1 MKRSTCIG
9 LCSAMFAATLA
20 LAQPAPDY
28 DFDWV
33 TIGAPGNAAYQGLN
47 SEGQPINRGNVDY
60 TYRIAREEVTT
71 AQWLEYVNTFE
82 TQSNDLRFFAEPL
95 YWGAEPD
102 PNYQGPGQ
110 RWRLRDVPNA
120 AMLPV
125 TGISWRNAAQYC
137 NWLTNGKQTSF
148 ASTQG
153 GAYDASTFVNL
164 PGQTYGDQA
173 SHSPGA
179 LFWIPTLDEW
189 LKAVHYDPN
198 RYGPGQGGWWE
209 ASNGSDTLPVPGL
222 PGVGETSAG
231 VNFSPN
237 YSDAWDIPLGAYP
250 DTRTPWG
257 LLDASGGAAEWM
269 EDWWAEAQPPNRWR
283 FWDGD
288 WAGNTFSRDI
298 DYARRM
304 GSDRPNIPLNWIGLR
319 VASIP
324 SLSAGLSLAGSIMVF
339 WSVRRRS

>member
-1 MKRSTCIG
+1 MKRSSCIG

-47 SEGQPINRGNVDY
+47 SEGQPINHGNVDY

-120 AMLPV
+120 ANLPV

-137 NWLTNGKQTSF
+137 NWLTNGKQTNF
-148 ASTQG
+148 ASTQN
-153 GAYDASTFVNL
+153 GAYDAATFVNL
-164 PGQTYGDQA
+164 PG
-173 SHSPGA
+173 
-179 LFWIPTLDEW
+179 
-189 LKAVHYDPN
+189 
-198 RYGPGQGGWWE
+198 
-209 ASNGSDTLPVPGL
+209 
-222 PGVGETSAG
+222 
-231 VNFSPN
+231 
-237 YSDAWDIPLGAYP
+237 
-250 DTRTPWG
+250 
-257 LLDASGGAAEWM
+257 
-269 EDWWAEAQPPNRWR
+269 
-283 FWDGD
+283 
-288 WAGNTFSRDI
+288 
-298 DYARRM
+298 
-304 GSDRPNIPLNWIGLR
+304 
-319 VASIP
+319 
-324 SLSAGLSLAGSIMVF
+324 
-339 WSVRRRS
+339 